1 MDTFGGGVP
10 GAYRMEISAKE
21 YHRRTGYERHKLTGH
36 YLDWGTQPSVFK
48 TYPGLKT
55 VPLPAVTHWVAENL
69 SRVIDAVPDTAS
81 GKPLDLNALSR
92 VLLLAQT
99 ITAKAKYGGADFFF
113 RSVASAGA
121 LYPFELYVAALDV
134 AGLDPG
140 LYHWTVSSGALTLL
154 RPGKAAMEAAVCVR
168 RRGAS
173 LPAVG
178 FFVTAIYFRTAW
190 KYRDRAYRY
199 HLLDSG
205 HLVENLALA
214 LKALR
219 IPFDLSYDFDDAQ
232 VNELLGVDE
241 MREVCLAAAAAGPES
256 TRSAADFSALPGSS
270 INLSDASRVALRE
283 VDYPEIRDVH
293 RVSCSISHSPEVS
306 VTMTDGLGLRC
317 GPGRKIVTPKE
328 TPESLSYPD
337 VAFKRRSMRNFVEEW
352 LPADRFSAL
361 LRMICAAQ
369 TPDKRRR
376 AVAQTTVAL
385 GFVAAKVAGV
395 DQGFYLLDR
404 DSETFALVSRGNF
417 AEDIAHCCL
426 SQIWL
431 QHSALHFLF
440 LTNLDLL
447 ERTWGPRGY
456 RYALLEAGRLGQ
468 RLYLAATAMKLGC
481 CGIGAFY
488 DSEAGRLFG
497 LNDDSALLYLVAIGP
512 VRKIPGGA

>member
-1 MDTFGGGVP
+1 
-10 GAYRMEISAKE
+10 MEISAKE
-21 YHRRTGYERHKLTGH
+21 YHRRTSYERHKLTGH
-36 YLDWGTQPSVFK
+36 YLDWGTQPNVFK

-69 SRVIDAVPDTAS
+69 SRVLKATANEAHQ
-81 GKPLDLNALSR
+81 KPLDLNVLTR
-92 VLLLAQT
+92 ILLLAQT

-134 AGLDPG
+134 VGLEPG

-154 RPGKAAMEAAVCVR
+154 RSGRAAMEAAACVSR
-168 RRGAS
+168 RSGA

-178 FFVTAIYFRTAW
+178 LFVTAIYFRTSW

-205 HLVENLALA
+205 HLMENLALA
-214 LKALR
+214 MKALR

-241 MREVCLAAAAAGPES
+241 MREVCIAAAIAGSES
-256 TRSAADFSALPGSS
+256 TRTPADFPPIPASS
-270 INLSDASRVALRE
+270 INLADASRVALRE
-283 VDYPEIRDVH
+283 VDYPEIREIH

-317 GPGRKIVTPKE
+317 GPGRKIATPKE
-328 TPESLSYPD
+328 SPESLSYPD
-337 VAFKRRSMRNFVEEW
+337 VVFKRRSMRNFVEDW
-352 LPADRFSAL
+352 LAADRFSAL
-361 LRMICAAQ
+361 LKMLCVAQ
-369 TPDKRRR
+369 SPDKRRR
-376 AVAQTTVAL
+376 AVAQTTVAV
-385 GFVAAKVAGV
+385 GFVASKVAGV
-395 DQGFYLLDR
+395 DPGFYLLDR
-404 DSETFALVSRGNF
+404 DSETFSLVSRGNLM
-417 AEDIAHCCL
+417 EDVAHCCL
-426 SQIWL
+426 GQIWL
-431 QHSALHFLF
+431 RHCALHFLF
-440 LTNLDLL
+440 LTNMELL

-468 RLYLAATAMKLGC
+468 RLYLASTAMKLGC

-488 DSEAGRLFG
+488 DSEAGQLFG
-497 LNDDSALLYLVAIGP
+497 LNEDSALLYLVATGP
-512 VRKIPGGA
+512 VRKIPGHG